1 MNRTK
6 WQGRRRE
13 SRFRLLDMTEF
24 SIPQE
29 RKVVTAIPGPK
40 SQALHARR
48 LKAVGHGV
56 GAALP
61 AYIER
66 ANGAILVDI
75 DGNHMIDLGSGI
87 GVVSI
92 GHTNQG
98 VIDSVSKQVG
108 ELTHTLFTVTPYEQ
122 YVEVCEILNRH
133 TPGDFEKRSAL
144 FNSGSE
150 AVENAVKLARK
161 FTGRGEIAVFDHGY
175 HGRTNLTMAMNFK
188 AMPYGSGFGPFAPG
202 VNHIPMSYPF
212 RDPEGM
218 TGAEAAARAINY
230 MDKRVGGS
238 NLAAIVIEPI
248 QGEGGFVVP
257 APGFL
262 TAIAAW
268 AKENGIVMIA
278 DEVQAG
284 IARTGQWFA
293 SEFEPTFVPDLVT
306 IAKGI
311 AGGMV
316 ISAVTG
322 RAEIMDSSHPG
333 GIGGTFGG
341 NPVSAAAAIS
351 VLKQIEAGGVL
362 ENAQRIESVLV
373 PRLKQLQAKYPVI
386 GDIRGRGAMIAI
398 ELIEPGTLNPNKAAV
413 DSLVAHCHK
422 NGVLILNA
430 GTHYN
435 VIRFLPPL
443 VISDEL
449 LNDALDVLEAG
460 LAAL

>member
-1 MNRTK
+1 M
-6 WQGRRRE
+6 
-13 SRFRLLDMTEF
+13 SEF
-24 SIPQE
+24 TVAQE

-40 SQALHARR
+40 SQELHSRR
-48 LKAVGHGV
+48 LKAVSHGV

-61 AYIER
+61 VYIEK
-66 ANGAILVDI
+66 ANGAILVDA
-75 DGNHMIDLGSGI
+75 DGNHFIDLGSGI
-87 GVVSI
+87 GVVTI

-98 VIDSVSKQVG
+98 VIDAVSEQVG
-108 ELTHTLFTVTPYEQ
+108 QLTHTLFTVTPYEQ
-122 YVEVCEILNRH
+122 YVEVCELLNKH
-133 TPGDFEKRSAL
+133 TPGKFEKRSAL

-150 AVENAVKLARK
+150 AVENAVKFARK
-161 FTGRGEIAVFDHGY
+161 FTKKGEIAVFDHGY

-188 AMPYGSGFGPFAPG
+188 AMPYASGFGPFAPG
-202 VNHIPMSYPF
+202 VHHVPMSYPF

-218 TGAEAAARAINY
+218 TGEEAAARAITY
-230 MDKRVGGS
+230 MEKRVGADQ
-238 NLAAIVIEPI
+238 LAAIVIEPI
-248 QGEGGFVVP
+248 QGEGGFIVP

-262 TAIAAW
+262 TAISKW
-268 AKENGIVMIA
+268 AKANNVVVVA

-293 SEFEPTFVPDLVT
+293 SEYEAGFEPDLVT

-322 RAEIMDSSHPG
+322 RADIMDSSHPG

-362 ENAQRIESVLV
+362 EAAQRVEKILLT
-373 PRLKQLQAKYPVI
+373 RLNELKAKYPVI
-386 GDIRGRGAMIAI
+386 GDIRGRGAMIAV
-398 ELIEPGTLNPNKAAV
+398 EFIEPGTRNPNK
-413 DSLVAHCHK
+413 DLTDKLIKHCHQ
-422 NGVLILNA
+422 NGVLVLNA
-430 GTHYN
+430 GTFYN

-443 VISDEL
+443 AITDEL

-460 LAAL
+460 LQAN